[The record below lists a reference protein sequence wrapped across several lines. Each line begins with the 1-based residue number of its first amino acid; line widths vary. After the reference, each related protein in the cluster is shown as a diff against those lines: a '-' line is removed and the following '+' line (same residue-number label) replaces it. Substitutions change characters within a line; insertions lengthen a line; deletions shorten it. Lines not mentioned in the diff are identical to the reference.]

1 MFGGEEAG
9 PPVSASCVVN
19 PAEVMV
25 GEPAMA
31 TAAGSNFNSR
41 HTLNYAW
48 SSTGG
53 EVSGKDSTATINTN
67 GMAGGSYRVTAHI
80 SDSRVRKNAD
90 ASCAATF
97 LVKEPPKN
105 PPLISCSANPS
116 TVQPGTNSTISCI
129 CTSPD
134 NVPVVVG
141 GWSAS
146 GGNVAVSGS
155 NTGSLNTSSVGP
167 GPITVSARCSD
178 TRGLNTPATA
188 EVQVENPAPSPE
200 FLQLEHRLALHSIYF
215 QTARPRVTKPD
226 GGLLPSQ
233 QKTLISLAEDFKKY
247 LETKPDAHL
256 TLEGHAD
263 PRASVEYNQ
272 ALSERRVER
281 TRSFLL
287 ERGVPTVNVETKA
300 FGKQRNLTD
309 AQVRDAV
316 EHNPELTADERQRI
330 LDNLQTV
337 ALASNRRVDVTL
349 SATGQKSVREYPFNA
364 ADSLA
369 LLQQEG
375 PKKTARPA
383 ARKRAKHPA
392 QQ

>member
-1 MFGGEEAG
+1 
-9 PPVSASCVVN
+9 
-19 PAEVMV
+19 
-25 GEPAMA
+25 
-31 TAAGSNFNSR
+31 
-41 HTLNYAW
+41 
-48 SSTGG
+48 
-53 EVSGKDSTATINTN
+53 
-67 GMAGGSYRVTAHI
+67 
-80 SDSRVRKNAD
+80 
-90 ASCAATF
+90 
-97 LVKEPPKN
+97 
-105 PPLISCSANPS
+105 
-116 TVQPGTNSTISCI
+116 
-129 CTSPD
+129 
-134 NVPVVVG
+134 
-141 GWSAS
+141 
-146 GGNVAVSGS
+146 
-155 NTGSLNTSSVGP
+155 
-167 GPITVSARCSD
+167 
-178 TRGLNTPATA
+178 
-188 EVQVENPAPSPE
+188 VENPAPSPE

-287 ERGVPTVNVETKA
+287 ERGVPAANVETKA

-349 SATGQKSVREYPFNA
+349 STTGQKSVREYPFNA

-383 ARKRAKHPA
+383 ARKRAKHTA